1 MYLKI
6 DRKFDSLR
14 SNPPKQPV
22 NTPGLF
28 IFVNVQILNYVGTV
42 VARNKFAT
50 PHRHIYHKTIT
61 QDEKHKSKISMK
73 LLASTEHA
81 NDDLIITFL
90 ALIVACFF
98 VKNF

>member
-6 DRKFDSLR
+6 DRNFDSLR

-42 VARNKFAT
+42 VARNKFAA
-50 PHRHIYHKTIT
+50 PHRHTIKPSHKMRNT
-61 QDEKHKSKISMK
+61 KAKSP
-73 LLASTEHA
+73 
-81 NDDLIITFL
+81 
-90 ALIVACFF
+90 
-98 VKNF
+98 